1 MYKKRAL
8 VLWAYLWLIALAACG
23 PKVIDDADV
32 VSVEYVYS
40 FMDSSVVERWVQHLT
55 IGANNKL
62 NWMENVIMWAR
73 QDDVFTGQIN
83 WKDVYISQYD
93 QDLTQ
98 TYTNVIMKEVFWI
111 ENPMK
116 NVEVFVDTFGTGI
129 IVDEVNDNEWYPSYL
144 VDFNDP
150 KTYSDLNYTLKII
163 DIEKK

>member
-40 FMDSSVVERWVQHLT
+40 FMDSSVVERWVQYLT

-129 IVDEVNDNEWYPSYL
+129 IVDEVNDNEWYTSYL

-150 KTYSDLNYTLKII
+150 KTYSDLNYTLKIVE
-163 DIEKK
+163 IEKK

>member
-40 FMDSSVVERWVQHLT
+40 FMDSSVAERWVQHLA

-83 WKDVYISQYD
+83 WKDLYPSEYD
-93 QDLTQ
+93 AELVQ
-98 TYTNVIMKEVFWI
+98 TYPNIIMTEVLWISGPVIWT
-111 ENPMK
+111 
-116 NVEVFVDTFGTGI
+116 EVFVETFGSGVV
-129 IVDEVNDNEWYPSYL
+129 VDQIEDNEWYTSYL

>member
-40 FMDSSVVERWVQHLT
+40 FMDSSVVERWVRHLT
-55 IGANNKL
+55 IGANEKL
-62 NWMENVIMWAR
+62 NWMEKVIMWAR

-83 WKDVYISQYD
+83 WNDVYISQYD

-129 IVDEVNDNEWYPSYL
+129 IVDEVNDNEWYTSYL